1 MAQPKPQQQA
11 QTLWKT
17 TVDALLTSDEVDALY
32 VRLEGLAVALD
43 NDPLA
48 YGPKRLQEKTAQCR
62 AHLTTVERM
71 FLDVSRRL
79 HALRRDLRAKKSALE
94 LATKFLYAEDPEVRA
109 GRNIADRDAFAAIKL
124 KPEWMAVHTGEQV
137 VGDLEAVMHVIKAKR
152 SDLRDTQGRIRDQ
165 VRLCGQ
171 ELELGGRWGTKRP
184 NAPDLEPGQGVA
196 TGEDVQDVLDLIE
209 DVGGAAG
216 EIHLP
221 PLTDDTDE
229 PELDEEAEA
238 PAAAAEEAEVPAAVA
253 EETPAETPWSNPTE
267 VDLDGLD
274 DEPAPAEEPP
284 APDTTL
290 PEPDESAKNA
300 AEVLPGNGAS
310 GAEIDRLINQVQL
323 PTATASKGEGIT
335 NQNIDD
341 LLEMFE

>member
-1 MAQPKPQQQA
+1 MAQPKPQQVA

-17 TVDALLTSDEVDALY
+17 TVDALLSSDEVDALY

-43 NDPLA
+43 SDPLA
-48 YGPKRLQEKTAQCR
+48 FGPKRLQEKTAECR

-79 HALRRDLRAKKSALE
+79 HTVRRDLRAKKSGLE

-124 KPEWMAVHTGEQV
+124 KPEWMAVHQSEQE
-137 VGDLEAVMHVIKAKR
+137 VGDLEAVMYVIKAKR

-171 ELELGGRWGTKRP
+171 ELELGGRWGTKRH

-209 DVGGAAG
+209 EVGGVG
-216 EIHLP
+216 EVHLP
-221 PLTDDTDE
+221 TLSDDTDE
-229 PELDEEAEA
+229 PEVDS
-238 PAAAAEEAEVPAAVA
+238 
-253 EETPAETPWSNPTE
+253 EETPDETAWTNPTE
-267 VDLDGLD
+267 VSLDGLE
-274 DEPAPAEEPP
+274 DEPEAKPEAKVEPEAKAEPEVETAPAAPLEPENTAKSP
-284 APDTTL
+284 A
-290 PEPDESAKNA
+290 EA
-300 AEVLPGNGAS
+300 LPGNGTT

-323 PTATASKGEGIT
+323 PTATASKGPGISDD
-335 NQNIDD
+335 NIDA

>member
-11 QTLWKT
+11 QALWKS

-48 YGPKRLQEKTAQCR
+48 YGPKRLQEKTAHCR

-124 KPEWMAVHTGEQV
+124 KPEWMAVHTAEQA
-137 VGDLEAVMHVIKAKR
+137 VGDLEAVMYVIKAKR

-196 TGEDVQDVLDLIE
+196 TGDDVQDVLDLIE
-209 DVGGAAG
+209 GMDVG
-216 EIHLP
+216 EVHLP
-221 PLTDDTDE
+221 TLDDDDDDE
-229 PELDEEAEA
+229 
-238 PAAAAEEAEVPAAVA
+238 AV
-253 EETPAETPWSNPTE
+253 ETPAEEPWTNPTE
-267 VDLDGLD
+267 VDLDALED
-274 DEPAPAEEPP
+274 STPAAPAPVAPVAPVVPAAPAVAEVEVV
-284 APDTTL
+284 AETTL
-290 PEPDESAKNA
+290 LEPEGDAQSASDA
-300 AEVLPGNGAS
+300 LPSNGTT
-310 GAEIDRLINQVQL
+310 GAEIDRLINQVQI
-323 PTATASKGEGIT
+323 PTVTTRKGSDISD
-335 NQNIDD
+335 QNIDA